1 MKEEL
6 RHDIVQRFQQGQA
19 QRHIARELGLSRHTV
34 ARVLREVSQER
45 AQGNVPLPLR
55 PAPPRSCAID
65 AYEPKLRELLARHP
79 QLTARRCWE
88 EMRSQGFTG
97 SYKQVWHRVRTLR
110 PRPSRTPV
118 VRFETDPAQQAQSD
132 YSVHD
137 LDFHEEGRRRVY
149 CFSYILGYSRRAY
162 LRWVESM
169 DFETTVREH
178 IRAFAY
184 LGGVARSCL
193 YDNQKV
199 VVLRW
204 QDGEPLYNPRFLAF
218 ATHYGFRPVAC
229 RPRTP
234 RTKGKVERYFRYV
247 QESLLAGR
255 EFHSL
260 AHLNEVTAWWLDNV
274 ADVRVQSTTGQTP
287 RQRHAE
293 ELPQLLPLP
302 ACDFQADP
310 VVYRTVDAEGFVAW
324 RGNRYAVPYCH
335 IGRLLP
341 VRLSESELMV
351 YGPGLEEITRHPLL
365 PRSCT
370 GQHSVLP
377 GQHPKIDGKLQ
388 QAQLRE
394 RFAVLGPAALRFYE
408 GLLQQQRYGRAQ
420 AHRVLTLLAIYAA
433 SDVLAALQRA
443 GRYGAFAA
451 DAVERILAK
460 QAQPKTALEKWAER
474 QQQHVQDLLGD
485 QPLTPRPAADYRNF
499 FSEDL
504 PHVETTPATA
514 TSTAVTRAASSDVVD
529 IAAASSDAAG
539 TGLAPPAAG
548 SPEHLE
554 DCPRGPDA

>member
-6 RHDIVQRFQQGQA
+6 RHDIVQRFEQGQA
-19 QRHIARELGLSRHTV
+19 QRHIARALAVSRHSV
-34 ARVLREVSQER
+34 ARVLAAVSRER
-45 AQGNVPLPLR
+45 AAGNVPRELR
-55 PAPPRSCAID
+55 PAPPRACSID
-65 AYEPKLRELLARHP
+65 AYETKLRELLQRHP

-88 EMRSQGFTG
+88 ELRGQGFAG
-97 SYKQVWHRVRTLR
+97 SYKQVWRRVRSLR
-110 PRPSRTPV
+110 PQPPRTPV

-137 LDFHEEGRRRVY
+137 VDFSDEGRRRVY
-149 CFSYILGYSRRAY
+149 LFSYILGYSRRAY

-178 IRAFAY
+178 IRAFAC

-255 EFHSL
+255 EFRSL
-260 AHLNEVTAWWLDNV
+260 AHLNEVTVWWLDNV
-274 ADVRVQSTTGQTP
+274 ADVRVQGTTGATP

-302 ACDFQADP
+302 ACDFQADL

-341 VRLSESELMV
+341 VRLSETELTV
-351 YGPGLEEITRHPLL
+351 YGPDLQEITRHPLL
-365 PRSCT
+365 ARSCT
-370 GQHSVLP
+370 GQQSVLP

-388 QAQLRE
+388 QAQLQE
-394 RFAVLGPAALRFYE
+394 RFAALGPAALRFYE
-408 GLLQQQRYGRAQ
+408 GLLKQQRYGRAQ

-433 SDVLAALQRA
+433 SDVVAALERA
-443 GRYGAFAA
+443 VRYGAFAA
-451 DAVERILAK
+451 DAVERILAR

-474 QQQHVQDLLGD
+474 ERQQLQDLCRD
-485 QPLTPRPAADYRNF
+485 TPLSPRPVADYRHF
-499 FSEDL
+499 FSAEVS
-504 PHVETTPATA
+504 HAETTTPTQAGNAAESARPPDAT
-514 TSTAVTRAASSDVVD
+514 
-529 IAAASSDAAG
+529 DA
-539 TGLAPPAAG
+539 GLAPPAARP
-548 SPEHLE
+548 PEHPE
-554 DCPRGPDA
+554 DRPGGPDA

>member
-6 RHDIVQRFQQGQA
+6 RHEIVQRFEQGQS
-19 QRHIARELGLSRHTV
+19 QRLIARELRLSRPTV
-34 ARVLREVSQER
+34 ARVLKAVSQER
-45 AQGNVPLPLR
+45 AQGNVPPALR
-55 PAPPRSCAID
+55 PAPPRACPID
-65 AYEPKLRELLARHP
+65 AYESKLLALLQRHP

-88 EMRSQGFTG
+88 ELRSQGFAG
-97 SYKQVWHRVRTLR
+97 SYKQVWRRVRALR

-118 VRFETDPAQQAQSD
+118 VRFETEPGQQAQSD

-137 LDFHEEGRRRVY
+137 LDFSAEGRRRVY
-149 CFSYILGYSRRAY
+149 LFSYILGYSRRAY

-178 IRAFAY
+178 IRAFTH

-234 RTKGKVERYFRYV
+234 RTKGKVERFFRYV

-255 EFHSL
+255 EFRSL

-274 ADVRVQSTTGQTP
+274 ADVRVQGSTGQTR
-287 RQRHAE
+287 RQRHAD
-293 ELPQLLPLP
+293 ELPRLLPLP
-302 ACDFQADP
+302 PCDFQADP

-341 VRLSESELMV
+341 VRLSETELIV
-351 YGPGLEEITRHPLL
+351 YGPDLQEITRHPLWA
-365 PRSCT
+365 RSCT
-370 GQHSVLP
+370 GLESVLP

-394 RFAVLGPAALRFYE
+394 RFTALGPAALRFYE
-408 GLLQQQRYGRAQ
+408 GLLKQQRYGRAQ
-420 AHRVLTLLAIYAA
+420 AHRILTLLGIYATT
-433 SDVLAALQRA
+433 DVIAALERA
-443 GRYGAFAA
+443 DRYGAFEAE
-451 DAVERILAK
+451 AVERILAK
-460 QAQPKTALEKWAER
+460 KAQPKTALEKWTER
-474 QQQHVQDLLGD
+474 QQQHLQEMFGD
-485 QPLTPRPAADYRNF
+485 HPVAPRPAADYRNF

-504 PHVETTPATA
+504 LHAETTPPTP
-514 TSTAVTRAASSDVVD
+514 TD
-529 IAAASSDAAG
+529 IDADPSNAAG
-539 TGLAPPAAG
+539 AGPPPLALGP
-548 SPEHLE
+548 PEHPE
-554 DCPRGPDA
+554 DRPGGPDT

>member
-6 RHDIVQRFQQGQA
+6 RHDIVQRWQQGQS
-19 QRHIARELGLSRHTV
+19 QRHMARALGLSRRTV
-34 ARVLREVSQER
+34 GRVLAAVSQER
-45 AQGNVPLPLR
+45 AQGNVPPELR
-55 PAPPRSCAID
+55 PAPPRVCPMD
-65 AYEPKLRELLARHP
+65 AYEPKLRELLQRHP

-88 EMRSQGFTG
+88 ELRDQGFAG
-97 SYKQVWHRVRTLR
+97 SYKQVWRRVRALR
-110 PRPSRTPV
+110 PQPPRAPV
-118 VRFETDPAQQAQSD
+118 ERFETDPGQQAQSD

-137 LDFHEEGRRRVY
+137 LDFSEEGRRRVY
-149 CFSYILGYSRRAY
+149 LFSFILGFSRRAY

-178 IRAFAY
+178 IRAFTY
-184 LGGVARSCL
+184 LGGVTASCL

-255 EFHSL
+255 EFRSL

-274 ADVRVQSTTGQTP
+274 ADVRMQGTTGATP
-287 RQRHAE
+287 RQLHAE
-293 ELPQLLPLP
+293 ELPRLLPLP

-341 VRLSESELMV
+341 VRLSETELIV
-351 YGPGLEEITRHPLL
+351 YGPGLQEITRHPLL
-365 PRSCT
+365 ARSCT
-370 GQHSVLP
+370 GQQSVLP

-388 QAQLRE
+388 QAQLQQ
-394 RFAVLGPAALRFYE
+394 RFAALGPAALSFYE
-408 GLLQQQRYGRAQ
+408 GLLKQQRYGRSQ
-420 AHRVLTLLAIYAA
+420 AHRVLTLLTIYGTK
-433 SDVLAALQRA
+433 DVLAALERA
-443 GRYGAFAA
+443 LRYGAFAA
-451 DAVERILAK
+451 EAVERILARRAK
-460 QAQPKTALEKWAER
+460 PKTALEKWAER
-474 QQQHVQDLLGD
+474 EQQQLQDLCAD
-485 QPLTPRPAADYRNF
+485 QPLAPRPAADYRGF
-499 FSEDL
+499 FNEDL
-504 PHVETTPATA
+504 PHAEATPPTKAD
-514 TSTAVTRAASSDVVD
+514 SAADP
-529 IAAASSDAAG
+529 SDASA
-539 TGLAPPAAG
+539 TGPPPPAAG
-548 SPEHLE
+548 PPEHPE
-554 DCPRGPDA
+554 DRPGGPDA

>member
-6 RHDIVQRFQQGQA
+6 RHDIVQRFGQGQS
-19 QRHIARELGLSRHTV
+19 QRHIARELSVSRHTV
-34 ARVLREVSQER
+34 GRVLAAVSQER
-45 AQGNVPLPLR
+45 TQGHVPPELR
-55 PAPPRSCAID
+55 PVPVRACSID
-65 AYEPKLRELLARHP
+65 AYESQLRELLARHP

-88 EMRSQGFTG
+88 ELCRAGFAG
-97 SYKQVWHRVRTLR
+97 SYKQVWRRVRALR
-110 PRPSRTPV
+110 PRPAPAPV
-118 VRFETDPAQQAQSD
+118 VRFETEAGQQAQSD
-132 YSVHD
+132 YSVYD
-137 LDFHEEGRRRVY
+137 LDLSEEGRRRVY
-149 CFSYILGYSRRAY
+149 LFSYILGFSRRAY
-162 LRWVESM
+162 LRWVDSM

-178 IRAFAY
+178 IRAFTY

-229 RPRTP
+229 RPLTP

-255 EFHSL
+255 EFRSL

-274 ADVRVQSTTGQTP
+274 ADVRVQGSTGQTP

-293 ELPQLLPLP
+293 ELPRLLPLP
-302 ACDFQADP
+302 ACDYQADP

-341 VRLSESELMV
+341 VRLSETELIV
-351 YGPGLEEITRHPLL
+351 YGPDLGEVTRHPLL
-365 PRSCT
+365 SRSCT
-370 GQHSVLP
+370 AQQSVLP

-394 RFAVLGPAALRFYE
+394 RFTALGPAALRFYE
-408 GLLQQQRYGRAQ
+408 GLLKQQRYGRAQ
-420 AHRVLTLLAIYAA
+420 AHRVLTLLGIYATT
-433 SDVLAALQRA
+433 DVIAALERA
-443 GRYGAFAA
+443 SRYGAFAA
-451 DAVERILAK
+451 EAVERILAR
-460 QAQPKTALEKWAER
+460 QAKPKTALEKWTER
-474 QQQHVQDLLGD
+474 QQQHVQDLLGEP
-485 QPLTPRPAADYRNF
+485 PLTPRPAADYRTF

-504 PHVETTPATA
+504 SHAETTPPNANDNA
-514 TSTAVTRAASSDVVD
+514 DQPAKRAS
-529 IAAASSDAAG
+529 AG
-539 TGLAPPAAG
+539 PAPPAAG
-548 SPEHLE
+548 PSEHPE
-554 DCPRGPDA
+554 DRPGRPDA